1 MNTTQRKTSGGAIV
15 ALCALVY
22 FVSYFAR
29 KDFAAIMASMIKDE
43 IITKP
48 QGGFIGMGLFIAY
61 GAGQL
66 VSGYLGDKLRPRTLL
81 IAGLATTMLAN
92 LAMPL
97 LPNTTLMI
105 PVWAINGFAQA
116 MLWPP
121 IVRILADNLDHDRFV
136 TANLIVTMAAHVST
150 ILLYLY
156 VPLCLQIA
164 SWETVFFT
172 ASIITAVTLTIFV
185 ISMFFVTL
193 DRGVTARQTQAS
205 ETYATGAKQE
215 SFLALFARVGLIPIF
230 FAIIAMGFLRDGIES
245 WLPTLYGEAFG
256 RTASESILVSAIL
269 PVFSILSVT
278 LIKIA
283 HKTKLFSNES
293 RGSAVLFLSAAA
305 LCVPLAVLIN
315 FEQSA
320 LRLVCLILAALIC
333 GTMHAINFLYI
344 SCLPGRF
351 AAYGKAATAS
361 GFCNAF
367 TYVGAA
373 ISMYGISALAENL
386 GWSATAISWIGVAGL
401 GLLFSLVALK
411 KYTAFLKKAN

>member
-1 MNTTQRKTSGGAIV
+1 MSTENKKVSGGAIV
-15 ALCALVY
+15 ALCSLVY

-29 KDFAAIMASMIKDE
+29 KDFAAVMAGMISE
-43 IITKP
+43 NIITKS

-61 GAGQL
+61 GTGQL

-81 IAGLATTMLAN
+81 AAGLATTMLAN

-97 LPNTTLMI
+97 LPTPALMI
-105 PVWAINGFAQA
+105 PVWAVNGFAQA

-136 TANLIVTMAAHVST
+136 TANLIVTMAAHTAT

-156 VPLCLQIA
+156 VPLCLQFM
-164 SWETVFFT
+164 SWRAVFFT
-172 ASIITAVTLTIFV
+172 ATIITAVTLAIFA

-193 DRGVTARQTQAS
+193 DKKPTKKSPAAQVQIDEPQKIG
-205 ETYATGAKQE
+205 
-215 SFLALFARVGLIPIF
+215 FLALFVQAGLLPIF
-230 FAIIAMGFLRDGIES
+230 LAIIAMGFLRDGIES

-269 PVFSILSVT
+269 PVFSIISITV
-278 LIKIA
+278 IKIV
-283 HKTKLFSNES
+283 HKTRLFSNES
-293 RGSAVLFLSAAA
+293 CGSALLFAGAAA

-320 LRLVCLILAALIC
+320 LRLICLVLAALIC

-351 AAYGKAATAS
+351 AAYGRAATAS

-373 ISMYGISALAENL
+373 ISMYGIAAISDWM
-386 GWSATAISWIGVAGL
+386 GWSATAISWIVISAL
-401 GLLFSLVALK
+401 GALCSLFALR
-411 KYTAFLKKAN
+411 KYSAFLKNND

>member
-1 MNTTQRKTSGGAIV
+1 MDITTKKTSGGAIV
-15 ALCALVY
+15 ALCSLVY

-29 KDFAAIMASMIKDE
+29 KDFAAVMASMIAE
-43 IITKP
+43 SVLTKS

-81 IAGLATTMLAN
+81 AAGLATTMLAN

-97 LPNTTLMI
+97 LPSTALMI
-105 PVWAINGFAQA
+105 PVWAVNGFAQA

-136 TANLIVTMAAHVST
+136 TANLIVTMAAHTAT

-156 VPLCLQIA
+156 VPLCLQFM
-164 SWETVFFT
+164 SWRAVFFT
-172 ASIITAVTLTIFV
+172 ASIITAITLVIFAV
-185 ISMFFVTL
+185 SMLFVTL
-193 DRGVTARQTQAS
+193 DRPHAPRKKQAV
-205 ETYATGAKQE
+205 EENTPERVGFWALFMQAGLLPI
-215 SFLALFARVGLIPIF
+215 FLA
-230 FAIIAMGFLRDGIES
+230 IITMGFLRDGIES

-256 RTASESILVSAIL
+256 RSASESILVSAVL

-278 LIKIA
+278 VIKFV
-283 HKTKLFSNES
+283 HKTRLFSNES
-293 RGSAVLFLSAAA
+293 RGSAVLFAGAAV
-305 LCVPLAVLIN
+305 LCIPLALLIN
-315 FEQSA
+315 FEQST
-320 LRLVCLILAALIC
+320 LRLICLVLAALIC
-333 GTMHAINFLYI
+333 GTMHAVNFLYI

-351 AAYGKAATAS
+351 AAHGRAATAS

-373 ISMYGISALAENL
+373 VSMYGIAAISEWM
-386 GWSATAISWIGVAGL
+386 GWSATAISWIAISAL
-401 GLLFSLVALK
+401 GALCSLAALR
-411 KYTAFLKKAN
+411 KYTAFLKNNG